1 MLQPISWEPWA
12 CLEYRHIPS
21 AQFSLAFLVSANP
34 QQLQIHALV
43 SDQSL
48 TKQIKTEYAAHIAES
63 LHKKVKPASVEVD
76 AVLRSGTWTVVYA
89 SIPVADPGYFFF
101 ESSSGAPVFK
111 DVWGGFADDDDGPD
125 LIKWARELGANK
137 EIAS

>member
-1 MLQPISWEPWA
+1 MPRVPTYTIGAVLFGVFGFSQPAIA
-12 CLEYRHIPS
+12 
-21 AQFSLAFLVSANP
+21 ANP
-34 QQLQIHALV
+34 CAGV
-43 SDQSL
+43 DQSL

-89 SIPVADPGYFFF
+89 STPIADPGYFFF

-111 DVWGGFADDDDGPD
+111 DVWGGFADDDDGPV

-137 EIAS
+137 EIASCFSHVVIDG